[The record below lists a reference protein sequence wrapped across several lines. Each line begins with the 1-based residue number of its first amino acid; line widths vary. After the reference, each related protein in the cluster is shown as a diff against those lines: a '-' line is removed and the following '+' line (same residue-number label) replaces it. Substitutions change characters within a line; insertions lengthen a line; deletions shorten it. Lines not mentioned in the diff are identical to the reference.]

1 MMWAM
6 RRAGVRLPE
15 AMTSTFMTFVATV
28 AFFALAGPLAIYLG
42 AGKSLAEHNVVLGIT
57 YYDLFRTSLT
67 IFGVL
72 GVLMLV
78 AMVFPVWLRD
88 AVHWLATRLERR
100 NARVAARIDHLREGI
115 DRAHEC
121 LVAFGS
127 PKGWLALFWAVLLS
141 GPSHANKLL
150 AGYVALRALGLHA
163 NFVDIL
169 LVQTLVMFL
178 LYFAPTPGAS
188 GIGEVLSAAAM
199 SSYVPRE
206 LTPIYILIWRLILTY
221 FTLDF
226 GFEYG
231 GTLLT
236 SYIGQRVM
244 YDLRLQLFGHLQRL
258 SISYFDRHPV
268 GRLMTRVTSDVET
281 LNELFSSG
289 VVTIFGDAF
298 TLVAIMGMMLAIDL
312 RLALVTFAVIP
323 LVWLTARI
331 FRRRVR
337 EAFGDI
343 RVRLARLNAFLQER
357 LSGMRVV
364 QLFGREEASARRF
377 AALNREHL
385 EAHLRSITI
394 YAVFFPAVEVLTAVA
409 MALLLWYGGLRVL

>member
-1 MMWAM
+1 MPLALTPRLLRRGLELFAVISFLGVVVVLVFFGQDLEGFVAGRTSLGCGWMVVALALASMDWFGGGTRLWVVARHVHPGVRWRDMVIAGGMSAWAAYLTPFQTGAGPTMMWAM

-150 AGYVALRALGLHA
+150 AGYVALRTLGLHT

-169 LVQTLVMFL
+169 LLQTFITFL
-178 LYFAPTPGAS
+178 LYFAPTPGSS
-188 GIGEVLSAAAM
+188 GLAELLSAAVM
-199 SSYVPRE
+199 NISVQPPE
-206 LTPIYILIWRLILTY
+206 LPTY
-221 FTLDF
+221 
-226 GFEYG
+226 
-231 GTLLT
+231 
-236 SYIGQRVM
+236 
-244 YDLRLQLFGHLQRL
+244 
-258 SISYFDRHPV
+258 
-268 GRLMTRVTSDVET
+268 
-281 LNELFSSG
+281 
-289 VVTIFGDAF
+289 
-298 TLVAIMGMMLAIDL
+298 TLVWRFINSYATVIVGSLLFWHWIK
-312 RLALVTFAVIP
+312 RGLV
-323 LVWLTARI
+323 
-331 FRRRVR
+331 
-337 EAFGDI
+337 
-343 RVRLARLNAFLQER
+343 
-357 LSGMRVV
+357 
-364 QLFGREEASARRF
+364 GREEAVIA
-377 AALNREHL
+377 
-385 EAHLRSITI
+385 
-394 YAVFFPAVEVLTAVA
+394 
-409 MALLLWYGGLRVL
+409 GGPER

>member
-1 MMWAM
+1 MALALTPRLLRRGLELFAVISLIGVGVVLVFFGENLETFVSTLGHLRWGWLVLGLGLASMDWVGGGTRLWVVARHVIAGGMRAWAAYLTPFQTGAGPTMMWAM

-150 AGYVALRALGLHA
+150 AGYVALRTLGLHT

-169 LVQTLVMFL
+169 LLQTFITFL
-178 LYFAPTPGAS
+178 LYFAPTPGSS
-188 GIGEVLSAAAM
+188 GLAELLSAAVM
-199 SSYVPRE
+199 NIYVQSPE
-206 LTPIYILIWRLILTY
+206 LPAYTLIWRFINSYATVIA
-221 FTLDF
+221 
-226 GFEYG
+226 GS
-231 GTLLT
+231 LLFWHWLKRGLVG
-236 SYIGQRVM
+236 SEE
-244 YDLRLQLFGHLQRL
+244 
-258 SISYFDRHPV
+258 PV
-268 GRLMTRVTSDVET
+268 VAERSD
-281 LNELFSSG
+281 G
-289 VVTIFGDAF
+289 
-298 TLVAIMGMMLAIDL
+298 
-312 RLALVTFAVIP
+312 
-323 LVWLTARI
+323 
-331 FRRRVR
+331 
-337 EAFGDI
+337 
-343 RVRLARLNAFLQER
+343 
-357 LSGMRVV
+357 
-364 QLFGREEASARRF
+364 
-377 AALNREHL
+377 
-385 EAHLRSITI
+385 
-394 YAVFFPAVEVLTAVA
+394 
-409 MALLLWYGGLRVL
+409 